1 MEKLEPLIYSRC
13 KREAYIHT
21 RTHKRPAKI
30 HTHRTGSRV
39 VFPRHKAF
47 TNSGL
52 DLFRACVESKK
63 NQRGNT
69 GTFTLSPSLSLVEG
83 DGWKDR
89 AKTHFREGNKNFK
102 YLNGNRSCGVP
113 CPISPAMLASCPILS
128 LFLSFLVEWDKMEYF
143 VAINCKTIWMFCVD
157 LEFECV
163 TYIYI
168 YKVNFCIN
176 WALKIF
182 RIKSD
187 WKAFENFSY
196 CMGSK

>member
-1 MEKLEPLIYSRC
+1 MSNQRKIREGTPELLPSPPPSPSSRGTDERIGQRHISG
-13 KREAYIHT
+13 KGTKTLNIWTAVDRA
-21 RTHKRPAKI
+21 
-30 HTHRTGSRV
+30 
-39 VFPRHKAF
+39 VFPV
-47 TNSGL
+47 
-52 DLFRACVESKK
+52 LFHPRCWLPVQFS
-63 NQRGNT
+63 
-69 GTFTLSPSLSLVEG
+69 
-83 DGWKDR
+83 
-89 AKTHFREGNKNFK
+89 
-102 YLNGNRSCGVP
+102 
-113 CPISPAMLASCPILS
+113 LS

-143 VAINCKTIWMFCVD
+143 VGIKYFIAINCKTIWMFCVD

-163 TYIYI
+163 TYIYIYI